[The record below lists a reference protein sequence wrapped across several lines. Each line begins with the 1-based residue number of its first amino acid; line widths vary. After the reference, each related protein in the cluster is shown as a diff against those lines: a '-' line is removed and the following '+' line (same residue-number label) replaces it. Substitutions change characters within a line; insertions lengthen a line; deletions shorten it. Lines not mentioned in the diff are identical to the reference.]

1 MFCFFVFLK
10 SRFAP
15 RLDKTSN
22 NEDVTFPAVASQ
34 TKLLTLQKI
43 NIIGKDLVIT
53 MCSSQIYTRILTMCE
68 AADSVVCQMFV
79 STFHPVFPRSFQF
92 ENISSLWARLWWLIS
107 AWELTTPSVPQRGEG
122 FFHQCV
128 SRASLL
134 CKYRNTF
141 NPGSNTQKTAA
152 TTNNYQ
158 LKISLNK

>member
-1 MFCFFVFLK
+1 
-10 SRFAP
+10 
-15 RLDKTSN
+15 
-22 NEDVTFPAVASQ
+22 
-34 TKLLTLQKI
+34 
-43 NIIGKDLVIT
+43 

-158 LKISLNK
+158 LKISLNSEILQCHSHNKVLKLFCVYLSYSDKNMKLPPSNNLQESLIK